1 MVVGFFTCRKKSK
14 KVLLAIEG
22 GNFMAK
28 SPFQSTNAL
37 VLGSLGVVINI
48 VFGTVVSLLQIPLL
62 FLDTIG
68 TIFVSVLLG
77 PWAGAITGGLTNVIQ
92 GFITNP
98 RDIPFALVNIA
109 VGLVVGFIARKWKFN
124 LKTAVITGLILS
136 VIAPLIG
143 TPIGVFLYG
152 GLTGGGNDL
161 IFAWLLASGQSIFT
175 AAFIPRIT
183 GNLIDKLVSCILVAV
198 LIQKLPKEQLTA
210 YRKVE

>member
-1 MVVGFFTCRKKSK
+1 
-14 KVLLAIEG
+14 
-22 GNFMAK
+22 MAK

-48 VFGTVVSLLQIPLL
+48 VLGTVVSLLQIPLL

-109 VGLVVGFIARKWKFN
+109 VGLVVGFIARKWKFS
-124 LKTAVITGLILS
+124 LKTAVITGLVLS

-183 GNLIDKLVSCILVAV
+183 GNLIDKVVSCILVAI
-198 LIQKLPKEQLTA
+198 LIQKLPKDQLAA
-210 YRKVE
+210 YRKAE